1 MTKTAQTTKS
11 SKSSKTAQV
20 VKQTALEK
28 MANRT
33 RMYFGSS
40 YMNAV
45 LGDVC
50 KDHGKM
56 LQHAIHLKVGS
67 PSELKKLKMD
77 TLRTKLAAAILAK
90 DNGAE
95 PFSLKTLH

>member
-1 MTKTAQTTKS
+1 MTKTAQTAAKS
-11 SKSSKTAQV
+11 SKSKTAVV
-20 VKQTALEK
+20 VKKTALEK
-28 MANRT
+28 MAART

-45 LGDVC
+45 IGEFC

-56 LQHAIHLKVGS
+56 IQHAIHLKVGS
-67 PSELKKLKMD
+67 PSELKKLKLE
-77 TLRTKLAAAILAK
+77 TLRAKLATAILAK
-90 DNGAE
+90 EDGAT